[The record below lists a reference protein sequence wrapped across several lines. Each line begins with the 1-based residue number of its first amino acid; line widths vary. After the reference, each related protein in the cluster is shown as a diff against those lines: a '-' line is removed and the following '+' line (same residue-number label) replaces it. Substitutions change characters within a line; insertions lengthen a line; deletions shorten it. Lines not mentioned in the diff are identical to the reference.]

1 MSESETMSPEIL
13 HAIEVVE
20 LAPLG
25 YGDPDAKIRYSG
37 EQGETD
43 ELAERLKEVGAEI
56 LRSGECL
63 IDVTESDDGCIDGR
77 EAVIIL
83 YTDHEGAERTKEI
96 DSSYVREREKVA
108 GGGYITGMAMKL
120 AIRPPRAD
128 INASLRATVIA
139 FAEKDMYCGAH
150 SGAHQASGATDCGAN
165 DKLEPIFE
173 NGLLHGENIAVTTQ
187 ALVEFAGV
195 EYSPEAQFRARE
207 GWAHALQMPRFF
219 KGSTGETRLD
229 TILDTVGVIHKVLGS
244 EEPVAVSKHL
254 AGKHNEKFIFVNYAE
269 GKTLSQANFRQKLQE
284 LFPAVPKEKLPQ
296 VFVVD
301 VPRIVKLTNALTDD
315 IDERQV
321 ALQSGV
327 AYQLATAATLT
338 DGSLRVFAAK

>member
-1 MSESETMSPEIL
+1 MSVNETMTPVIL
-13 HAIEVVE
+13 HAIKVVE
-20 LAPLG
+20 LSPLG
-25 YGDPDAKIRYSG
+25 YGNPNAKIRYSD

-43 ELAERLKEVGAEI
+43 KLAEQLKEAGAEI

-77 EAVIIL
+77 EAVIIH
-83 YTDHEGAERTKEI
+83 YTDHEGAKRTKEV
-96 DSSYVREREKVA
+96 DSTYLREREKVA
-108 GGGYITGMAMKL
+108 GGGYVTGMAMKL

-128 INASLRATVIA
+128 INESLRATVIA
-139 FAEKDMYCGAH
+139 FAEKDVYCGAH
-150 SGAHQASGATDCGAN
+150 SGAHQVSGATDCGAN
-165 DKLEPIFE
+165 DKMEAIFE
-173 NGLLHGENIAVTTQ
+173 NGLLHGESIAVTTQ
-187 ALVEFAGV
+187 ELVEFAGV
-195 EYSPEAQFRARE
+195 DYSPEAQFRSRE

-219 KGSTGETRLD
+219 KNSTGESRLD

-254 AGKHNEKFIFVNYAE
+254 AGKHNEKFIFVNLVE
-269 GKTLSQANFRQKLQE
+269 SKTLSQANFRQKLQE
-284 LFPAVPKEKLPQ
+284 LFPAVSKEKLPQ

-301 VPRIVKLTNALTDD
+301 VPRIVKLTKALTDD
-315 IDERQV
+315 ADERQV
-321 ALQSGV
+321 TLQSGV

>member
-1 MSESETMSPEIL
+1 MSESETMTPEIL
-13 HAIEVVE
+13 HAVKVVE

-25 YGDPDAKIRYSG
+25 YGNPDAKIRYKE

-43 ELAERLKEVGAEI
+43 ELAEQLKEAGAEI

-63 IDVTESDDGCIDGR
+63 VEVTESDDGCIDGR
-77 EAVIIL
+77 EAVIVL
-83 YTDHEGAERTKEI
+83 YTDHEGTARKKEI
-96 DSSYVREREKVA
+96 DSSYAREREKVA

-120 AIRPPRAD
+120 AIRPPRAN
-128 INASLRATVIA
+128 INESLRATVIA
-139 FAEKDMYCGAH
+139 FAEKDVYCGAH
-150 SGAHQASGATDCGAN
+150 SGAHQVSGATDCGAN

-187 ALVEFAGV
+187 GLVEFAGV
-195 EYSPEAQFRARE
+195 DYSSEAQSKVRE
-207 GWAHALQMPRFF
+207 GWAHALQIPRFF
-219 KGSTGETRLD
+219 KGSTGESRLN
-229 TILDTVGVIHKVLGS
+229 TILDTVGVIHEVLGS

-254 AGKHNEKFIFVNYAE
+254 AGKHNEKFIFVNYVE
-269 GKTLSQANFRQKLQE
+269 GKTLSQAIFRQKLQE
-284 LFPAVPKEKLPQ
+284 LFPDVPKEMLPQ

-301 VPRIVKLTNALTDD
+301 VPRIGKLTNALTDNA
-315 IDERQV
+315 DERQV